1 MSSAASINA
10 RVDNLKSQELQTS
23 FHGIAARL
31 DRLPSGSFQ
40 RKAMWLIGGVCF
52 CDCLDMN
59 VGGPI
64 IAQLLATGWSD
75 ANLNA
80 LFVSITAFGYLV
92 GGLMAGM
99 VSDYFGR
106 VKSCIVNTL
115 IFSIGCIAAMLAP
128 DMIFLIVCRFIMGV
142 GLGAAYPAGY
152 SALTEYTPP
161 KKRGQYQAWV
171 GLIANCGTPFAS
183 FVSLVLLP
191 FFGWRAI
198 FLFCGVAG
206 LIVTVLLIKCMEES
220 PRWLA
225 MKGRYQEADALVTR
239 WEEAARAAGHQIED
253 VPDELI
259 EAEMAKREVKQ
270 LPTKVLFTNK
280 QLFKRLVVAS
290 VLCWTNFV
298 CVYTIVSWTPTIFV
312 TRGFDVTYS
321 VAMSVVINFGI
332 PVGVAIMSALI
343 DRFSRK
349 AQLIVMLPLSGICG
363 FAWSFI
369 PADQTILI
377 MVVGFI
383 MAAMVYYWSLIV
395 SSVYLSEPFPTEVKV
410 RGAGIA
416 NAFGRIGAI
425 LNPMWVTYF
434 LATDLGAVGIFG
446 VSFATAVVAAILVAV
461 WGVETKGKTLEEIN
475 DGVFETE
482 PAK

>member
-1 MSSAASINA
+1 MSSETAINA
-10 RVDNLKSQELQTS
+10 RVENLSHDDVQTS

-64 IAQLLATGWSD
+64 IAQLLASGWSD
-75 ANLNA
+75 NA
-80 LFVSITAFGYLV
+80 LNSIFISMTAFGYLC

-106 VKSCIVNTL
+106 VKSCIVNTV
-115 IFSIGCIAAMLAP
+115 IFSVGCFAAAFSP
-128 DMIFLIVCRFIMGV
+128 DMYFLIAMRFVMGW

-191 FFGWRAI
+191 TFGWRAI
-198 FLFCGVAG
+198 FIFCGVAG
-206 LIVTVLLIKCMEES
+206 AIVVFLLVKFMDES

-225 MKGRYQEADALVTR
+225 MRGRGAEADALVKK
-239 WEEAARAAGHQIED
+239 WEAAAIAAGHTIED
-253 VPDELI
+253 VPDDLI
-259 EAEMAKREVKQ
+259 KAEMAKREVKQ
-270 LPTKVLFTNK
+270 LPTSVLFTNK
-280 QLFKRLVVAS
+280 KLLKRLIVAC
-290 VLCWTNFV
+290 VICWTNFV

-312 TRGFDVTYS
+312 TRGFDVTMS
-321 VAMSVVINFGI
+321 VAMSVVINLGI
-332 PVGVAIMSALI
+332 PVGVAIMSLMI
-343 DRFSRK
+343 DKFNRK
-349 AQLIVMLPLSGICG
+349 TLLCSTLVISAIACFG
-363 FAWSFI
+363 WSSI
-369 PADQTILI
+369 PANETIAI
-377 MVVGFI
+377 MAVGFV
-383 MAAMVYYWSLIV
+383 MAALVYFWSLIV

-425 LNPMWVTYF
+425 LNPMWVAWF
-434 LATDLGAVGIFG
+434 LANWPTDTAAMGIFG
-446 VSFATAVVAAILVAV
+446 VAAITAVVAAIIVAV
-461 WGVETKGKTLEEIN
+461 LGVETKGKTLEEIN
-475 DGVFETE
+475 EGVFE
-482 PAK
+482 

>member
-1 MSSAASINA
+1 MSSVANIDA
-10 RVDNLKSQELQTS
+10 RVANLQSQETQMS

-40 RKAMWLIGGVCF
+40 KKAMWLIGGVCF

-64 IAQLLATGWSD
+64 IAQLLASGWSD

-80 LFVSITAFGYLV
+80 IFVSITAFGYLC

-106 VKSCIVNTL
+106 VKACIANTI
-115 IFSIGCIAAMLAP
+115 IFSAGCLAACMAP
-128 DMIFLIVCRFIMGV
+128 DMYFLIACRFIMGI

-161 KKRGQYQAWV
+161 TKRGKYQAWV

-191 FFGWRAI
+191 IFGWRAI
-198 FLFCGVAG
+198 FVFCGLAG
-206 LIVTVLLIKCMEES
+206 VIVTILLIKFMEES

-225 MKGRYQEADALVTR
+225 MKGRNEEADALVSK
-239 WEEAARAAGHQIED
+239 WEAEARAAGRDVPD

-280 QLFKRLVVAS
+280 TLLKRLVVAC

-321 VAMSVVINFGI
+321 VLMSVVINLGI
-332 PVGVAIMSALI
+332 PAGVAIMSLLI
-343 DRFSRK
+343 DRFGRK
-349 AQLIVMLPLSGICG
+349 PQLIILLPLSGVCG
-363 FAWSFI
+363 FAWSLI

-377 MVVGFI
+377 MAVGFV

-425 LNPMWVTYF
+425 LNPIWVTYF
-434 LATDLGAVGIFG
+434 LGTSLGAVGIFG
-446 VSFATAVVAAILVAV
+446 VSLITAIVAAIFVAV
-461 WGVETKGKTLEEIN
+461 WGVETKGRTLEEIN
-475 DGVFETE
+475 DGVFDD
-482 PAK
+482 

>member
-1 MSSAASINA
+1 MSSSASINA
-10 RVDNLKSQELQTS
+10 RIDNLNHEELQSS
-23 FHGIAARL
+23 FHGIAARI

-64 IAQLLATGWSD
+64 IADLLASGWSD
-75 ANLNA
+75 AAMNS
-80 LFVSITAFGYLV
+80 LFVSITAFGYLC

-106 VKSCIVNTL
+106 VKSCIVNTI
-115 IFSIGCIAAMLAP
+115 IFSLGCFCACLAP
-128 DMIFLIVCRFIMGV
+128 DMVILIACRFIMGI

-161 KKRGQYQAWV
+161 TKRGQYQAWV

-198 FLFCGVAG
+198 FLFCGIAGGIVA
-206 LIVTVLLIKCMEES
+206 ILLIKFMDES

-225 MKGRYQEADALVTR
+225 MKGRHAEAEAMVTK
-239 WEEAARAAGHQIED
+239 WENAARAAGATVEE
-253 VPDELI
+253 VPDSLI
-259 EAEMAKREVKQ
+259 EAEMARREVKQ
-270 LPTKVLFTNK
+270 LPTSVLFSNK
-280 QLFKRLVVAS
+280 ALLKRLIVAC

-321 VAMSVVINFGI
+321 VAMSVVINLGI

-343 DRFSRK
+343 DKFGRK
-349 AQLIVMLPLSGICG
+349 PQLILMMPLSGVCG
-363 FAWSFI
+363 FLWSMI

-377 MVVGFI
+377 MAVGFV
-383 MAAMVYYWSLIV
+383 MAAMVYYWSLIC

-434 LATDLGAVGIFG
+434 LATDLGAVGFFG
-446 VSFATAVVAAILVAV
+446 VSFVTTIVAALVVAIL
-461 WGVETKGKTLEEIN
+461 GVETKGRTLEEIN
-475 DGVFETE
+475 DGVFEAT
-482 PAK
+482 A

>member
-1 MSSAASINA
+1 MSSVANIDA
-10 RVDNLKSQELQTS
+10 RVANLQSQETQMS

-40 RKAMWLIGGVCF
+40 KKAMWLIGGVCF

-64 IAQLLATGWSD
+64 IAQLLASGWSD

-80 LFVSITAFGYLV
+80 IFVSITAFGYLC

-106 VKSCIVNTL
+106 VKSCIANT
-115 IFSIGCIAAMLAP
+115 IFFSVGCLAACMAP
-128 DMIFLIVCRFIMGV
+128 DMYFLIACRFIMGI

-161 KKRGQYQAWV
+161 TKRGKYQAWV

-191 FFGWRAI
+191 IFGWRAI
-198 FLFCGVAG
+198 FVFCGLAG
-206 LIVTVLLIKCMEES
+206 IIVTILLVKFMEES

-225 MKGRYQEADALVTR
+225 MKGRNEEANALVSK
-239 WEEAARAAGHQIED
+239 WEAEARAAGRDVPD

-280 QLFKRLVVAS
+280 TLLKRLIVAC

-321 VAMSVVINFGI
+321 VLMSVVINLGI
-332 PVGVAIMSALI
+332 PVGVAIMSLLI
-343 DRFSRK
+343 DRFGRK
-349 AQLIVMLPLSGICG
+349 PQLIILLPLSGVCG
-363 FAWSFI
+363 FAWSLI

-377 MVVGFI
+377 MAVGFV

-425 LNPMWVTYF
+425 LNPIWVTYF
-434 LATDLGAVGIFG
+434 LGTSLGAAGIFG
-446 VSFATAVVAAILVAV
+446 VSLITAIVAAIFVAA
-461 WGVETKGKTLEEIN
+461 WGVETKGRTLEEIN
-475 DGVFETE
+475 DGVFDN
-482 PAK
+482 

>member
-1 MSSAASINA
+1 MSDTNA
-10 RVDNLKSQELQTS
+10 QSQELQQS

-31 DRLPSGSFQ
+31 DRLPSGAFQ
-40 RKAMWLIGGVCF
+40 RRAMWLIGGVCF

-64 IAQLLATGWSD
+64 IAQLLSDGWSD
-75 ANLNA
+75 TNLNA
-80 LFVSITAFGYLV
+80 IFVSMTAFGYLV

-106 VKSCIVNTL
+106 VKACITNTV
-115 IFSIGCIAAMLAP
+115 IFSLGCFGACMAP
-128 DMIFLIVCRFIMGV
+128 DMTFLIAMRFVMGI

-161 KKRGQYQAWV
+161 SKRGQYQAWV

-191 FFGWRAI
+191 MFGWRAI
-198 FLFCGVAG
+198 FIFCGVAG
-206 LIVTVLLIKCMEES
+206 AIVAILLIKFMEES

-225 MKGRYQEADALVTR
+225 MRGRGADADKLVKK
-239 WEEAARAAGHQIED
+239 WEKAAIESGHDIQPVSDDFIRAEQG
-253 VPDELI
+253 
-259 EAEMAKREVKQ
+259 KREVKQ

-280 QLFKRLVVAS
+280 TLFKRLVVAA

-321 VAMSVVINFGI
+321 VAMSVVINLGI
-332 PVGVAIMSALI
+332 PLGVFIMSMLI
-343 DRFSRK
+343 DKFGRK
-349 AQLIVMLPLSGICG
+349 PQLIIMLPLSGACG
-363 FAWSFI
+363 FGWSMI
-369 PADQTILI
+369 PADQTVLI
-377 MVVGFI
+377 MAVGFI

-425 LNPMWVTYF
+425 LNPMWVAYF
-434 LATDLGAVGIFG
+434 LGNGMGAPAIFG
-446 VSFATAVVAAILVAV
+446 VSFATACVAAILVAV

-475 DGVFETE
+475 DGVFEDS
-482 PAK
+482 K

>member
-1 MSSAASINA
+1 MSSAAAIDA
-10 RVDNLKSQELQTS
+10 RVDNLRSQELQTS

-31 DRLPSGSFQ
+31 DRLPSGAFQ
-40 RKAMWLIGGVCF
+40 RRAMWLIGGVCF

-64 IAQLLATGWSD
+64 IAELLASGWSD
-75 ANLNA
+75 AGLNS
-80 LFVSITAFGYLV
+80 LFVSITAFGYLC

-106 VKSCIVNTL
+106 VRACIANTI
-115 IFSIGCIAAMLAP
+115 IFSLGCLGACLAP
-128 DMIFLIVCRFIMGV
+128 DMYFLIAMRFIMGI

-161 KKRGQYQAWV
+161 TKRGQYQAWV

-191 FFGWRAI
+191 MFGWRAI
-198 FLFCGVAG
+198 FVFCGVAG
-206 LIVTVLLIKCMEES
+206 IIVAVLLIKFMEES

-225 MKGRYQEADALVTR
+225 MKGRGEEADALVKK
-239 WEEAARAAGHQIED
+239 WEDAARKAGHDIPD

-280 QLFKRLVVAS
+280 QLFKRLVVAC

-321 VAMSVVINFGI
+321 VAMSVVINLGI
-332 PVGVAIMSALI
+332 PVH
-343 DRFSRK
+343 
-349 AQLIVMLPLSGICG
+349 
-363 FAWSFI
+363 
-369 PADQTILI
+369 
-377 MVVGFI
+377 
-383 MAAMVYYWSLIV
+383 
-395 SSVYLSEPFPTEVKV
+395 
-410 RGAGIA
+410 
-416 NAFGRIGAI
+416 
-425 LNPMWVTYF
+425 
-434 LATDLGAVGIFG
+434 
-446 VSFATAVVAAILVAV
+446 
-461 WGVETKGKTLEEIN
+461 
-475 DGVFETE
+475 
-482 PAK
+482 

>member
-1 MSSAASINA
+1 MSSVANIDA
-10 RVDNLKSQELQTS
+10 RVANLQSQETQMS

-40 RKAMWLIGGVCF
+40 KKAMWLIGGVCF

-64 IAQLLATGWSD
+64 IAQLLASGWSD

-80 LFVSITAFGYLV
+80 IFVSITAFGYLC

-99 VSDYFGR
+99 ISDYFGR
-106 VKSCIVNTL
+106 VKACIANTI
-115 IFSIGCIAAMLAP
+115 IFSAGCLAACMAP
-128 DMIFLIVCRFIMGV
+128 DMYFLIACRFIMGI

-161 KKRGQYQAWV
+161 TKRGKYQAWV

-191 FFGWRAI
+191 IFGWRAI
-198 FLFCGVAG
+198 FVFCGLAG
-206 LIVTVLLIKCMEES
+206 VTVTILLIKFMEES

-225 MKGRYQEADALVTR
+225 MKGRNEEADALVSK
-239 WEEAARAAGHQIED
+239 WEAEARAAGHDVPD

-280 QLFKRLVVAS
+280 TLLKRLVVAC

-321 VAMSVVINFGI
+321 VLMSVVINLGI
-332 PVGVAIMSALI
+332 PAGVAIMSLLI
-343 DRFSRK
+343 DRFGRK
-349 AQLIVMLPLSGICG
+349 PQLIILLPLSGVCG
-363 FAWSFI
+363 FAWSLI

-377 MVVGFI
+377 MAVGFV

-425 LNPMWVTYF
+425 LNPIWVTYF
-434 LATDLGAVGIFG
+434 LGTSLGAVGIFG
-446 VSFATAVVAAILVAV
+446 VSLITAIVAAIFVAA
-461 WGVETKGKTLEEIN
+461 WGVETRGRTLEEIN
-475 DGVFETE
+475 DGVFDD
-482 PAK
+482 

>member
-1 MSSAASINA
+1 MSSAATVNSH
-10 RVDNLKSQELQTS
+10 VSNLSHEELQGS
-23 FHGIAARL
+23 FHGIAARI

-64 IAQLLATGWSD
+64 IAALLASGWSD
-75 ANLNA
+75 AALNS
-80 LFVSITAFGYLV
+80 LFISITAFGYLC

-106 VKSCIVNTL
+106 VRACIINTI
-115 IFSIGCIAAMLAP
+115 IFSVGCFLACIAP
-128 DMIFLIVCRFIMGV
+128 DMYFLIACRFLMGI

-161 KKRGQYQAWV
+161 TKRGQYQAWV

-198 FLFCGVAG
+198 FVFCGVMGA
-206 LIVTVLLIKCMEES
+206 IVCILLIKFMDES

-225 MKGRYQEADALVTR
+225 MKGRYQEANAMVEK
-239 WEEAARAAGHQIED
+239 WEDAARKAGVDVQD

-259 EAEMAKREVKQ
+259 EAEMANREIKQ

-280 QLFKRLVVAS
+280 ALLKRLIVACAI
-290 VLCWTNFV
+290 CWTNFV

-312 TRGFDVTYS
+312 TRGFDVNYS
-321 VAMSVVINFGI
+321 VAMSVVINLGI
-332 PVGVAIMSALI
+332 PLGVFLLSCFI
-343 DRFSRK
+343 DKFGRK
-349 AQLIVMLPLSGICG
+349 PQLIIMMPLSGICG
-363 FAWSFI
+363 IIWSFI
-369 PADQTILI
+369 PADQTVLI
-377 MVVGFI
+377 MIVGFI
-383 MAAMVYYWSLIV
+383 MAAMVYYWSLIC
-395 SSVYLSEPFPTEVKV
+395 SSVYLSEPFPTAVKV

-416 NAFGRIGAI
+416 NAVGRIGAI

-434 LATDLGAVGIFG
+434 LATDLGAIGIYG
-446 VSFATAVVAAILVAV
+446 VSLATTVVCAIIVAAL
-461 WGVETKGKTLEEIN
+461 GVETKGKTLEQIT
-475 DGVFETE
+475 DGVFDE
-482 PAK
+482 

>member
-1 MSSAASINA
+1 MSSAINA
-10 RVDNLKSQELQTS
+10 RVENLSHEQYQTS

-31 DRLPSGSFQ
+31 DRLPSGNFQ

-64 IAQLLATGWSD
+64 IAQLLASGWSD
-75 ANLNA
+75 AGLNS
-80 LFVSITAFGYLV
+80 LFVSMTAFGYLC

-106 VKSCIVNTL
+106 VKSCIVNTV
-115 IFSIGCIAAMLAP
+115 IFSLGCFAAAFSP
-128 DMIFLIVCRFIMGV
+128 DMTFLIAMRFLMGW

-161 KKRGQYQAWV
+161 YKRGQYQAWV

-198 FLFCGVAG
+198 FIFCGVAG
-206 LIVTVLLIKCMEES
+206 TIVVFLLIKLMDES

-225 MKGRYQEADALVTR
+225 MKGRGAEADVLVKK
-239 WEEAARAAGHQIED
+239 WEAEAIAAGHTIED

-259 EAEMAKREVKQ
+259 AAEMAKREVKQ
-270 LPTKVLFTNK
+270 LPTSVLFTNK
-280 QLFKRLVVAS
+280 TLFKRLVVAC
-290 VLCWTNFV
+290 VICWTNFV

-312 TRGFDVTYS
+312 TRGFDVTMS
-321 VAMSVVINFGI
+321 VAMSVVINLGI
-332 PVGVAIMSALI
+332 PVGVAIMSTMI
-343 DRFSRK
+343 DKYNRK
-349 AQLIVMLPLSGICG
+349 TLLCSTLVISAIACFG
-363 FAWSFI
+363 WSAI
-369 PADQTILI
+369 PADQTFLI
-377 MVVGFI
+377 MGVGFV
-383 MAAMVYYWSLIV
+383 MAALVYFWSLIV

-434 LATDLGAVGIFG
+434 ITEWPTDTAAMGIFG
-446 VSFATAVVAAILVAV
+446 IAAATAIFAAIIVAIL
-461 WGVETKGKTLEEIN
+461 GVETKGKTLEQIN
-475 DGVFETE
+475 EGIFD
-482 PAK
+482 

>member
-1 MSSAASINA
+1 MSSVANIDA
-10 RVDNLKSQELQTS
+10 RVANLQSQETQMS

-40 RKAMWLIGGVCF
+40 KKAMWLIGGVCF

-64 IAQLLATGWSD
+64 IAQLLASGWSD

-80 LFVSITAFGYLV
+80 IFVSITAFGYLC

-106 VKSCIVNTL
+106 VKACIVNTI
-115 IFSIGCIAAMLAP
+115 IFSAGCLAACMAP
-128 DMIFLIVCRFIMGV
+128 DMYFLIVCRFIMGI

-161 KKRGQYQAWV
+161 TKRGKYQAWV

-191 FFGWRAI
+191 IFGWRAI
-198 FLFCGVAG
+198 FVFCGLAG
-206 LIVTVLLIKCMEES
+206 VIVTILLIKFMEES

-225 MKGRYQEADALVTR
+225 MKGRNEEADALVSK
-239 WEEAARAAGHQIED
+239 WEAEARAAGHDVPD

-280 QLFKRLVVAS
+280 TLLKRLVVAC

-321 VAMSVVINFGI
+321 VLMSVVINLGI
-332 PVGVAIMSALI
+332 PAGVAIMSLLI
-343 DRFSRK
+343 DRFGRK
-349 AQLIVMLPLSGICG
+349 PQLIILLPLSGVCG
-363 FAWSFI
+363 FVWSLI

-377 MVVGFI
+377 MAVGFV

-425 LNPMWVTYF
+425 LNPIWVTYF
-434 LATDLGAVGIFG
+434 LGTSLGAVGIFG
-446 VSFATAVVAAILVAV
+446 VSLITAIVAAIFVAA
-461 WGVETKGKTLEEIN
+461 WGVETKGRTLEEIN
-475 DGVFETE
+475 DGVFDD
-482 PAK
+482 

>member
-1 MSSAASINA
+1 MSSVANIDA
-10 RVDNLKSQELQTS
+10 RVANLQSQETQMS

-40 RKAMWLIGGVCF
+40 KKAMWLIGGVCF

-64 IAQLLATGWSD
+64 IAQLLASGWSD

-80 LFVSITAFGYLV
+80 IFVSITAFGYLC

-106 VKSCIVNTL
+106 VKACIANTI
-115 IFSIGCIAAMLAP
+115 IFSAGCLAACMAP
-128 DMIFLIVCRFIMGV
+128 DMYFLIACRFIMGI

-161 KKRGQYQAWV
+161 TKRGKYQAWV

-191 FFGWRAI
+191 IFGWRAI
-198 FLFCGVAG
+198 FVFCGLAG
-206 LIVTVLLIKCMEES
+206 VIVTILLIKFMEES

-225 MKGRYQEADALVTR
+225 MKGRNEEADALVSK
-239 WEEAARAAGHQIED
+239 WEAEARAAGRDVPD

-280 QLFKRLVVAS
+280 TLLKRLVVAC

-321 VAMSVVINFGI
+321 VLMSVVINLGI
-332 PVGVAIMSALI
+332 PAGVAIMSLLI
-343 DRFSRK
+343 DRFGRK
-349 AQLIVMLPLSGICG
+349 PQLIILLPLSGVCG
-363 FAWSFI
+363 FAWSLI

-377 MVVGFI
+377 MAVGFV

-425 LNPMWVTYF
+425 LNPIWVTYF
-434 LATDLGAVGIFG
+434 LGTSLGASGIFG
-446 VSFATAVVAAILVAV
+446 VSLITAIVAAIFVAV
-461 WGVETKGKTLEEIN
+461 WGVETKGRTLEEIN
-475 DGVFETE
+475 DGVFDD
-482 PAK
+482 

>member
-1 MSSAASINA
+1 MSSVANIDA
-10 RVDNLKSQELQTS
+10 RVANLQSQETQMS

-40 RKAMWLIGGVCF
+40 KKAMWLIGGVCF

-64 IAQLLATGWSD
+64 IAQLLASGWSD

-80 LFVSITAFGYLV
+80 IFVSITAFGYLC

-106 VKSCIVNTL
+106 VKACIANTI
-115 IFSIGCIAAMLAP
+115 IFSAGCLAACMAP
-128 DMIFLIVCRFIMGV
+128 DMYFLIACRFIMGI

-161 KKRGQYQAWV
+161 TKRGKYQAWV

-191 FFGWRAI
+191 IFGWRAI
-198 FLFCGVAG
+198 FVFCGLAG
-206 LIVTVLLIKCMEES
+206 VIVTMLLIKFMAES

-225 MKGRYQEADALVTR
+225 MKGRNEEADALVSK
-239 WEEAARAAGHQIED
+239 WEAEARAAGRDVPD

-280 QLFKRLVVAS
+280 TLLKRLVVAC

-321 VAMSVVINFGI
+321 VLMSVVINLGI
-332 PVGVAIMSALI
+332 PAGVAIMSLLI
-343 DRFSRK
+343 DRFGRK
-349 AQLIVMLPLSGICG
+349 PQLIILLPLSGVCG
-363 FAWSFI
+363 FAWSLI

-377 MVVGFI
+377 MAVGFV

-425 LNPMWVTYF
+425 LNPIWVTYF
-434 LATDLGAVGIFG
+434 LGTSLGAVGIFG
-446 VSFATAVVAAILVAV
+446 VSLITAIVAAIFVAV
-461 WGVETKGKTLEEIN
+461 WGVETKGRTLEEIN
-475 DGVFETE
+475 DGVFDD
-482 PAK
+482 

>member
-1 MSSAASINA
+1 MSSSASINA
-10 RVDNLKSQELQTS
+10 RIDNLNHEELQSS
-23 FHGIAARL
+23 FHGIAARI

-64 IAQLLATGWSD
+64 IADLLASGWSD
-75 ANLNA
+75 AAMNS
-80 LFVSITAFGYLV
+80 LFVSITAFGYLC

-106 VKSCIVNTL
+106 VKSCIVNTI
-115 IFSIGCIAAMLAP
+115 IFSLGCFCACLAP
-128 DMIFLIVCRFIMGV
+128 DMAILIACRFIMGI

-161 KKRGQYQAWV
+161 TKRGQYQAWV

-198 FLFCGVAG
+198 FLFCGIAGSIVA
-206 LIVTVLLIKCMEES
+206 ILLIKFMDES

-225 MKGRYQEADALVTR
+225 MKGRHAEAEAMVTK
-239 WEEAARAAGHQIED
+239 WENAARAAGATVEE
-253 VPDELI
+253 VPDSLI
-259 EAEMAKREVKQ
+259 EAEMARREVKQ
-270 LPTKVLFTNK
+270 LPTSVLFSNK
-280 QLFKRLVVAS
+280 ALLKRLIVAC

-321 VAMSVVINFGI
+321 VAMSVVINLGI

-343 DRFSRK
+343 DKFGRK
-349 AQLIVMLPLSGICG
+349 PQLILMMPLSGVCG
-363 FAWSFI
+363 FLWSMI

-377 MVVGFI
+377 MAVGFV
-383 MAAMVYYWSLIV
+383 MAAMVYYWSLIC

-446 VSFATAVVAAILVAV
+446 VSFVTTIVAALVVAIL
-461 WGVETKGKTLEEIN
+461 GVETKGRTLEEIN
-475 DGVFETE
+475 DGVFEAT
-482 PAK
+482 A

>member
-1 MSSAASINA
+1 MSSAAAIDA
-10 RVDNLKSQELQTS
+10 RVDNLRSQELQTS

-31 DRLPSGSFQ
+31 DRLPSGAFQ
-40 RKAMWLIGGVCF
+40 RRAMWLIGGVCF

-64 IAQLLATGWSD
+64 IAELLASGWSD
-75 ANLNA
+75 AGLNS
-80 LFVSITAFGYLV
+80 LFVSITAFGYLC

-106 VKSCIVNTL
+106 VRACIANTI
-115 IFSIGCIAAMLAP
+115 IFSLGCLGACLAP
-128 DMIFLIVCRFIMGV
+128 DMYFLIAMRFLMGI

-161 KKRGQYQAWV
+161 TKRGQYQAWV

-191 FFGWRAI
+191 MFGWRAI
-198 FLFCGVAG
+198 FVFCGVAG
-206 LIVTVLLIKCMEES
+206 IIVAVLLIKFMEES

-225 MKGRYQEADALVTR
+225 MKGRGEEADALVKK
-239 WEEAARAAGHQIED
+239 WEDAARKAGHDIPD

-280 QLFKRLVVAS
+280 QLFKRLAVACI
-290 VLCWTNFV
+290 LCWTNFV

-321 VAMSVVINFGI
+321 VAMSVVINLGI

-343 DRFSRK
+343 DKFPRK
-349 AQLIVMLPLSGICG
+349 VHLCITLPLSGIAG
-363 FAWSFI
+363 FAWSMI

-377 MVVGFI
+377 MAVGFV
-383 MAAMVYYWSLIV
+383 MAALVYYWSLIV

-425 LNPMWVTYF
+425 LNPMWITYF
-434 LATDLGAVGIFG
+434 LSTDLGAVGIFG
-446 VSFATAVVAAILVAV
+446 VSFATAVVAAIVVGVL
-461 WGVETKGKTLEEIN
+461 GVETKGKTLEEIN
-475 DGVFETE
+475 DGVFE
-482 PAK
+482 KN

>member
-1 MSSAASINA
+1 MSSASTNA
-10 RVDNLKSQELQTS
+10 RVENLSHDEIQTS

-64 IAQLLATGWSD
+64 IAQLLASGWSD
-75 ANLNA
+75 SILNSI
-80 LFVSITAFGYLV
+80 FVSMTAFGYLC

-106 VKSCIVNTL
+106 VKSCIVNTV
-115 IFSIGCIAAMLAP
+115 IFSVGCFAAALSP
-128 DMIFLIVCRFIMGV
+128 DMYFLIAMRFVMGW

-191 FFGWRAI
+191 TFGWRAI
-198 FLFCGVAG
+198 FVFCGVAG
-206 LIVTVLLIKCMEES
+206 AIVVVLLVKFMDES

-225 MKGRYQEADALVTR
+225 MRGRGAEADVLVKK
-239 WEEAARAAGHQIED
+239 WETAATANGAQIQD
-253 VPDELI
+253 VPDDFI
-259 EAEMAKREVKQ
+259 KTEMAKREVKQ
-270 LPTKVLFTNK
+270 LPTSVLFTNK
-280 QLFKRLVVAS
+280 KLLKRLIVAC
-290 VLCWTNFV
+290 VICWTNFV

-312 TRGFDVTYS
+312 TRGFDVTMS
-321 VAMSVVINFGI
+321 VAMSVVINLGI
-332 PVGVAIMSALI
+332 PVGVFIMSMVI
-343 DRFSRK
+343 DKFNRK
-349 AQLIVMLPLSGICG
+349 TLLCSTLVISAIACFG
-363 FAWSFI
+363 WSSI
-369 PADQTILI
+369 PANETIAI

-383 MAAMVYYWSLIV
+383 MAALVYFWSLIV

-425 LNPMWVTYF
+425 LNPMWVAWF
-434 LATDLGAVGIFG
+434 LAEWPTDTAAMGIFG
-446 VSFATAVVAAILVAV
+446 VAAATAIFAAIVVAVL
-461 WGVETKGKTLEEIN
+461 GVETKGKTLEEIN
-475 DGVFETE
+475 EGVFD
-482 PAK
+482 

>member
-1 MSSAASINA
+1 MSSAAAIDA
-10 RVDNLKSQELQTS
+10 RVDNLRSQELQTS

-31 DRLPSGSFQ
+31 DRLPSGAFQ
-40 RKAMWLIGGVCF
+40 RRAMWLIGGVCF

-64 IAQLLATGWSD
+64 IAELLASGWSD
-75 ANLNA
+75 AGLNS
-80 LFVSITAFGYLV
+80 LFVSITAFGYLC

-106 VKSCIVNTL
+106 VRACIANTI
-115 IFSIGCIAAMLAP
+115 IFSLGCLGACLAP
-128 DMIFLIVCRFIMGV
+128 GMYFLIAMRFLMGI

-161 KKRGQYQAWV
+161 TKRGQYQAWV

-191 FFGWRAI
+191 MFGWRAI
-198 FLFCGVAG
+198 FVFCGVAG
-206 LIVTVLLIKCMEES
+206 LIVAVLLIKFMEES
-220 PRWLA
+220 PLVSHERPR
-225 MKGRYQEADALVTR
+225 GRSGCFSEK
-239 WEEAARAAGHQIED
+239 WEDAARKAGHDIPD

-280 QLFKRLVVAS
+280 QLFKRLVVAC

-321 VAMSVVINFGI
+321 VAMSVVINLGI

-343 DRFSRK
+343 DKFPRK
-349 AQLIVMLPLSGICG
+349 VHLCITLPLSGIAG
-363 FAWSFI
+363 FAWSMI

-377 MVVGFI
+377 MAVGFV
-383 MAAMVYYWSLIV
+383 MAALVYYWSLIV

-425 LNPMWVTYF
+425 LNPMWITYF
-434 LATDLGAVGIFG
+434 LSTDLGAVGIFG
-446 VSFATAVVAAILVAV
+446 VSFATAVVAAIVVGVL
-461 WGVETKGKTLEEIN
+461 GVETKGKTLEEIN
-475 DGVFETE
+475 DGVFE
-482 PAK
+482 KN

>member
-1 MSSAASINA
+1 M
-10 RVDNLKSQELQTS
+10 
-23 FHGIAARL
+23 
-31 DRLPSGSFQ
+31 
-40 RKAMWLIGGVCF
+40 
-52 CDCLDMN
+52 
-59 VGGPI
+59 
-64 IAQLLATGWSD
+64 
-75 ANLNA
+75 
-80 LFVSITAFGYLV
+80 
-92 GGLMAGM
+92 GM
-99 VSDYFGR
+99 
-106 VKSCIVNTL
+106 
-115 IFSIGCIAAMLAP
+115 
-128 DMIFLIVCRFIMGV
+128 

-161 KKRGQYQAWV
+161 TKRGQYQAWV

-191 FFGWRAI
+191 MFGWRAI
-198 FLFCGVAG
+198 FVFCGVAG
-206 LIVTVLLIKCMEES
+206 IIVAVLLIKFMEES

-225 MKGRYQEADALVTR
+225 MKGRGEEADALVKK
-239 WEEAARAAGHQIED
+239 WEDAARKAGHDIPD

-280 QLFKRLVVAS
+280 QLFKRLVVAC

-321 VAMSVVINFGI
+321 VAMSVVINLGI

-343 DRFSRK
+343 DKFPRK
-349 AQLIVMLPLSGICG
+349 VHLCITLPLSGIAG
-363 FAWSFI
+363 FAWSMI

-377 MVVGFI
+377 MAVGFV
-383 MAAMVYYWSLIV
+383 MAALVYYWSLIV

-425 LNPMWVTYF
+425 LNPMWITYF
-434 LATDLGAVGIFG
+434 LSTDLGAVGIFG
-446 VSFATAVVAAILVAV
+446 VSFATAVVAAIVVGVL
-461 WGVETKGKTLEEIN
+461 GVETKGKTLEEIN
-475 DGVFETE
+475 DGVFE
-482 PAK
+482 KN

>member
-1 MSSAASINA
+1 MSSVANIDA
-10 RVDNLKSQELQTS
+10 RVANLQSQETQMS

-40 RKAMWLIGGVCF
+40 KKAMWLIGGVCF

-64 IAQLLATGWSD
+64 IAQLLASGWSD

-80 LFVSITAFGYLV
+80 IFVSITAFGYLC

-106 VKSCIVNTL
+106 VKACIANTI
-115 IFSIGCIAAMLAP
+115 IFSAGCLAACMAP
-128 DMIFLIVCRFIMGV
+128 DMYFLIACRFIMGI

-161 KKRGQYQAWV
+161 TKRGKYQAWV

-191 FFGWRAI
+191 IFGWRAI
-198 FLFCGVAG
+198 FVFCGLAG
-206 LIVTVLLIKCMEES
+206 VIVTILLIKFMEES

-225 MKGRYQEADALVTR
+225 MKGRNEEADALVSK
-239 WEEAARAAGHQIED
+239 WEAEARAAGRDVPD

-280 QLFKRLVVAS
+280 TLLKRLVVAC

-321 VAMSVVINFGI
+321 VLMSVVINLGI
-332 PVGVAIMSALI
+332 PAGVAIMSLLI
-343 DRFSRK
+343 DRFGRK
-349 AQLIVMLPLSGICG
+349 PQLIILLPLSGVCG
-363 FAWSFI
+363 FAWSLI

-377 MVVGFI
+377 MAVGFV

-425 LNPMWVTYF
+425 LNPIWVTYF
-434 LATDLGAVGIFG
+434 LGTSLGAVGIFG
-446 VSFATAVVAAILVAV
+446 VSLITAIVAAIFVAV
-461 WGVETKGKTLEEIN
+461 WGVETKGRALEEIN
-475 DGVFETE
+475 DGVFDD
-482 PAK
+482 

>member
-1 MSSAASINA
+1 MSSAAAIDA
-10 RVDNLKSQELQTS
+10 RVENLRTQELQTS

-31 DRLPSGSFQ
+31 DRLPAGAFQ
-40 RKAMWLIGGVCF
+40 RRAMWLIGGVCF

-64 IAQLLATGWSD
+64 IAQLLSSGWSD

-80 LFVSITAFGYLV
+80 LFISITAFGYLV

-106 VKSCIVNTL
+106 VRSCIVNTA
-115 IFSIGCIAAMLAP
+115 IFSVGCIAACMAP
-128 DMIFLIVCRFIMGV
+128 DMYFLIGCRFVMGI

-161 KKRGQYQAWV
+161 TKRGQYQAWV

-191 FFGWRAI
+191 LFGWRAI
-198 FLFCGVAG
+198 FVFCGVAG
-206 LIVTVLLIKCMEES
+206 CIVTILLIKFMEES

-225 MKGRYQEADALVTR
+225 MKGRHAEADALVKK
-239 WEEAARAAGHQIED
+239 WEDAARKAGHDIPD

-270 LPTKVLFTNK
+270 LPTSVLFTNK
-280 QLFKRLVVAS
+280 KLFKRLVVAA

-321 VAMSVVINFGI
+321 VAMSVVINLGI

-343 DRFSRK
+343 DRFGRK
-349 AQLIVMLPLSGICG
+349 PQLIVMLPLSGLCG

-377 MVVGFI
+377 MAVGFI

-425 LNPMWVTYF
+425 LNPMWVTFF
-434 LATDLGAVGIFG
+434 LGNGMGAVGIFG
-446 VSFATAVVAAILVAV
+446 VSFITAVVAAILVGV
-461 WGVETKGKTLEEIN
+461 WGIETKGRTLEEIN
-475 DGVFETE
+475 DGVFES
-482 PAK
+482 

>member
-1 MSSAASINA
+1 MSSETAINA
-10 RVDNLKSQELQTS
+10 RVENLSHDDVQTS

-64 IAQLLATGWSD
+64 IAQLLASGWSD
-75 ANLNA
+75 NA
-80 LFVSITAFGYLV
+80 LNSIFISMTAFGYLC

-106 VKSCIVNTL
+106 VKSCIVNTV
-115 IFSIGCIAAMLAP
+115 IFSVGCFAAAFSP
-128 DMIFLIVCRFIMGV
+128 DMYFLIAMRFVMGW

-191 FFGWRAI
+191 TFGWRAI
-198 FLFCGVAG
+198 FIFCGVAG
-206 LIVTVLLIKCMEES
+206 AIVVFLLVKFMDES

-225 MKGRYQEADALVTR
+225 MRGRGAEADALVKK
-239 WEEAARAAGHQIED
+239 WEAAAIAAGHTIED
-253 VPDELI
+253 VPDDLI
-259 EAEMAKREVKQ
+259 KAEMAKREVKQ
-270 LPTKVLFTNK
+270 LPTSVLFTNK
-280 QLFKRLVVAS
+280 KLLKRLIVAC
-290 VLCWTNFV
+290 VICWTNFV

-312 TRGFDVTYS
+312 TRGFDVTMS
-321 VAMSVVINFGI
+321 VAMSVVINLGI
-332 PVGVAIMSALI
+332 PVGVAIMSLMI
-343 DRFSRK
+343 DKFNRK
-349 AQLIVMLPLSGICG
+349 TLLCSTLVISAIACFG
-363 FAWSFI
+363 WSSI
-369 PADQTILI
+369 PANETIAI
-377 MVVGFI
+377 MAVGFV
-383 MAAMVYYWSLIV
+383 MAALVYFWSLIV

-425 LNPMWVTYF
+425 LNPMWVAWF
-434 LATDLGAVGIFG
+434 LANWPTDTAAMGIFG
-446 VSFATAVVAAILVAV
+446 VAAITAVVAAIIVAV
-461 WGVETKGKTLEEIN
+461 MGVETKGKTLEEIN
-475 DGVFETE
+475 EGVFE
-482 PAK
+482 

>member
-1 MSSAASINA
+1 MSSVANIDA
-10 RVDNLKSQELQTS
+10 RVANLQSQETQMS

-40 RKAMWLIGGVCF
+40 KKAMWLIGGVCF

-64 IAQLLATGWSD
+64 IAQLLANGWSD

-80 LFVSITAFGYLV
+80 IFVSITAFGYLC

-106 VKSCIVNTL
+106 VKACIANTI
-115 IFSIGCIAAMLAP
+115 IFSAGCLAACMAP
-128 DMIFLIVCRFIMGV
+128 DMYFLIACRFIMGI

-161 KKRGQYQAWV
+161 TKRGKYQAWV

-191 FFGWRAI
+191 IFGWRAI
-198 FLFCGVAG
+198 FVFCGLAG
-206 LIVTVLLIKCMEES
+206 VIVTILLIKFMEES

-225 MKGRYQEADALVTR
+225 MKGRNEEADALVSK
-239 WEEAARAAGHQIED
+239 WEAEARAAGRDVPD

-280 QLFKRLVVAS
+280 TLLKRLVVAC

-321 VAMSVVINFGI
+321 VLMSVVINLGI
-332 PVGVAIMSALI
+332 PAGVAIMSLLI
-343 DRFSRK
+343 DRFGRK
-349 AQLIVMLPLSGICG
+349 PQLIILLPLSGVCG
-363 FAWSFI
+363 FAWSLI

-377 MVVGFI
+377 MAVGFV

-425 LNPMWVTYF
+425 LNPIWVTYF
-434 LATDLGAVGIFG
+434 LGTSLGAVGIFG
-446 VSFATAVVAAILVAV
+446 VSLITAIVAAIFVAV
-461 WGVETKGKTLEEIN
+461 WGVETKGRTLEEIN
-475 DGVFETE
+475 DGVFDD
-482 PAK
+482 

>member
-1 MSSAASINA
+1 MGSVASINK
-10 RVDNLKSQELQTS
+10 RMDNLQSHELQQS

-31 DRLPSGSFQ
+31 DRLPSGKFQ
-40 RKAMWLIGGVCF
+40 RRAMWLIGGVCF

-64 IAQLLATGWSD
+64 IAQLLASGWSD
-75 ANLNA
+75 AGLNA
-80 LFVSITAFGYLV
+80 TFVSITAFGYLV

-106 VKSCIVNTL
+106 VRSCIVNTA
-115 IFSIGCIAAMLAP
+115 IFSLGCLAACLAP
-128 DMIFLIVCRFIMGV
+128 NMYFLIVCRFIMGI

-161 KKRGQYQAWV
+161 TKRGQYQAWV

-183 FVSLVLLP
+183 FVSLILLP
-191 FFGWRAI
+191 IFGWRAI
-198 FLFCGVAG
+198 FVFCGIAG
-206 LIVTVLLIKCMEES
+206 IIVTILLIKFMEES

-225 MKGRYQEADALVTR
+225 MKGRGEEADALVSK
-239 WEEAARAAGHQIED
+239 WEAEARAAGHDIVTVQDSVIQ
-253 VPDELI
+253 
-259 EAEMAKREVKQ
+259 AEQAKREVKQ

-280 QLFKRLVVAS
+280 KLFKRLVVAC

-321 VAMSVVINFGI
+321 VLMSVVINLGI
-332 PVGVAIMSALI
+332 PVGVFIMSMLI
-343 DRFSRK
+343 DKFSRK
-349 AQLIVMLPLSGICG
+349 MQLIVMLPLSGVAG
-363 FAWSFI
+363 LLWSFI
-369 PADQTILI
+369 PADQTMLI
-377 MVVGFI
+377 MAVGFV

-425 LNPMWVTYF
+425 LNPIWVTFF
-434 LATDLGAVGIFG
+434 LGTDLGAIGIFG
-446 VSFATAVVAAILVAV
+446 VSLGTACFAAFMVAI
-461 WGVETKGKTLEEIN
+461 WGVETKGRTLEEIN
-475 DGVFETE
+475 DGVFE
-482 PAK
+482 KD

>member
-1 MSSAASINA
+1 MSSVANIDA
-10 RVDNLKSQELQTS
+10 RVANLQSQETQMS

-40 RKAMWLIGGVCF
+40 KKAMWLIGGVCF

-64 IAQLLATGWSD
+64 IAQLLASGWSD

-80 LFVSITAFGYLV
+80 IFVSITAFGYLC

-106 VKSCIVNTL
+106 VKACIANTI
-115 IFSIGCIAAMLAP
+115 IFSAGCLAACMAP
-128 DMIFLIVCRFIMGV
+128 DMYFLIVCRFIMGT

-161 KKRGQYQAWV
+161 TKRGKYQAWV

-191 FFGWRAI
+191 IFGWRAI
-198 FLFCGVAG
+198 FVFCGLAG
-206 LIVTVLLIKCMEES
+206 VIVTILLIKFMEES

-225 MKGRYQEADALVTR
+225 MKGRNEEADALVSK
-239 WEEAARAAGHQIED
+239 WEAEARAAGHDVPD

-280 QLFKRLVVAS
+280 TLLKRLVVAC

-321 VAMSVVINFGI
+321 VLMSVVINLGI
-332 PVGVAIMSALI
+332 PAGVAIMSLLI
-343 DRFSRK
+343 DRFGRK
-349 AQLIVMLPLSGICG
+349 PQLIILLPLSGVCG
-363 FAWSFI
+363 FAWSLI

-377 MVVGFI
+377 MAVGFV

-425 LNPMWVTYF
+425 LNPIWVTYF
-434 LATDLGAVGIFG
+434 LGTSLGAVGIFG
-446 VSFATAVVAAILVAV
+446 VSLITAIVAAIFVAA
-461 WGVETKGKTLEEIN
+461 WGVETKGRTLEEIN
-475 DGVFETE
+475 DGVFDD
-482 PAK
+482 

>member
-1 MSSAASINA
+1 MSSSASINA
-10 RVDNLKSQELQTS
+10 RIDNLNHEELQSS
-23 FHGIAARL
+23 FHGIAARI

-64 IAQLLATGWSD
+64 IADLLASGWSD
-75 ANLNA
+75 AAMNS
-80 LFVSITAFGYLV
+80 LFVSITAFGYLC

-106 VKSCIVNTL
+106 VKSCIVNTI
-115 IFSIGCIAAMLAP
+115 IFSLGCFCACLAP
-128 DMIFLIVCRFIMGV
+128 DMVILIACRFIMGI

-161 KKRGQYQAWV
+161 TKRGQYQAWV

-198 FLFCGVAG
+198 FLFCGIAGSIVA
-206 LIVTVLLIKCMEES
+206 ILLIKFMDES

-225 MKGRYQEADALVTR
+225 MKGRHAEAEAMVTK
-239 WEEAARAAGHQIED
+239 WENAARAAGATVEE
-253 VPDELI
+253 VPDSLI
-259 EAEMAKREVKQ
+259 EAEMARREVKQ
-270 LPTKVLFTNK
+270 LPTSVLFSNK
-280 QLFKRLVVAS
+280 ALLKRLIVAC

-321 VAMSVVINFGI
+321 VAMSVVINLGI

-343 DRFSRK
+343 DKFGRK
-349 AQLIVMLPLSGICG
+349 PQLILMMPLSGVCG
-363 FAWSFI
+363 FLWSMI

-377 MVVGFI
+377 MAVGFV
-383 MAAMVYYWSLIV
+383 MAAMVYYWSLIC

-446 VSFATAVVAAILVAV
+446 VSFVTTIVAALVVAIL
-461 WGVETKGKTLEEIN
+461 GVETKGRTLEEIN
-475 DGVFETE
+475 DGVFEAT
-482 PAK
+482 A

>member
-1 MSSAASINA
+1 MSSAEINA
-10 RVDNLKSQELQTS
+10 RVENLSHDEIQTS
-23 FHGIAARL
+23 FHGVAARL

-64 IAQLLATGWSD
+64 IAQLLASGWSD
-75 ANLNA
+75 AGLNS
-80 LFVSITAFGYLV
+80 LFVSMTAFGYLC

-106 VKSCIVNTL
+106 VKSCIVNTV
-115 IFSIGCIAAMLAP
+115 IFSLGCFAAALSP
-128 DMIFLIVCRFIMGV
+128 DMYFLIAMRFLMGW

-161 KKRGQYQAWV
+161 QKRGQYQAWV

-191 FFGWRAI
+191 LLGWRSI
-198 FLFCGVAG
+198 FVFCGIAG
-206 LIVTVLLIKCMEES
+206 AIVVVLLVKFMDES

-225 MKGRYQEADALVTR
+225 MKGRAAEADALVKK
-239 WEEAARAAGHQIED
+239 WEAAAVAAGHTIED

-259 EAEMAKREVKQ
+259 KAEMAKREVKQ
-270 LPTKVLFTNK
+270 LPTSVLFKNK
-280 QLFKRLVVAS
+280 TLLKRLIVAC

-312 TRGFDVTYS
+312 TRGFDVTMS
-321 VAMSVVINFGI
+321 VAMSVVINLGI
-332 PVGVAIMSALI
+332 PVGVALMSLVI
-343 DRFSRK
+343 DRFNRK
-349 AQLIVMLPLSGICG
+349 TLLCSTLVISAIACFG
-363 FAWSFI
+363 WSSI
-369 PADQTILI
+369 PADQTIAI
-377 MVVGFI
+377 MAVGFI
-383 MAAMVYYWSLIV
+383 MAALVYFWSLIV

-425 LNPMWVTYF
+425 LNPMWVTWF
-434 LATDLGAVGIFG
+434 LGNWPVETAAMGIFG
-446 VSFATAVVAAILVAV
+446 VSAVTAIFAAILVGV
-461 WGVETKGKTLEEIN
+461 LGVETKGKTLEEIN
-475 DGVFETE
+475 DGVFD
-482 PAK
+482 

>member
-1 MSSAASINA
+1 MSSETAINA
-10 RVDNLKSQELQTS
+10 RVENLSHDDVQTS

-64 IAQLLATGWSD
+64 IAQLLASGWSD
-75 ANLNA
+75 NA
-80 LFVSITAFGYLV
+80 LNSIFISMTAFGYLC

-106 VKSCIVNTL
+106 VKSCIVNTV
-115 IFSIGCIAAMLAP
+115 IFSVGCFAAAFSP
-128 DMIFLIVCRFIMGV
+128 DMYFLIAMRFVMGW

-191 FFGWRAI
+191 TFGWRAI
-198 FLFCGVAG
+198 FIFCGVAG
-206 LIVTVLLIKCMEES
+206 AIVVFLLVKFMDES

-225 MKGRYQEADALVTR
+225 MRGRRAEADALVKK
-239 WEEAARAAGHQIED
+239 WEAAAIAAGHTIED
-253 VPDELI
+253 VPDDLI
-259 EAEMAKREVKQ
+259 KAEMAKREVKQ
-270 LPTKVLFTNK
+270 LPTSVLFTNK
-280 QLFKRLVVAS
+280 KLLKRLIVAC
-290 VLCWTNFV
+290 VICWTNFV

-312 TRGFDVTYS
+312 TRGFDVTMS
-321 VAMSVVINFGI
+321 VAMSVVINLGI
-332 PVGVAIMSALI
+332 PVGVAIMSLMI
-343 DRFSRK
+343 DKFNRK
-349 AQLIVMLPLSGICG
+349 TLLCSTLVISAIACFG
-363 FAWSFI
+363 WSSI
-369 PADQTILI
+369 PANETIAI
-377 MVVGFI
+377 MAVGFV
-383 MAAMVYYWSLIV
+383 MAALVYFWSLIV

-425 LNPMWVTYF
+425 LNPMWVAWF
-434 LATDLGAVGIFG
+434 LANWPTDTAAMGIFG
-446 VSFATAVVAAILVAV
+446 VAAITAVVAAIIVAV
-461 WGVETKGKTLEEIN
+461 LGVETKGKTLEEIN
-475 DGVFETE
+475 EGVFE
-482 PAK
+482 

>member
-1 MSSAASINA
+1 MSSTEQLSH
-10 RVDNLKSQELQTS
+10 QELQTS
-23 FHGIAARL
+23 FHGVAARL
-31 DRLPSGSFQ
+31 DRLPSGKFQ

-64 IAQLLATGWSD
+64 IAQLLASGWSD
-75 ANLNA
+75 AGLNA
-80 LFVSITAFGYLV
+80 LFISITAFGYLC

-106 VKSCIVNTL
+106 VKSCIVNTA
-115 IFSIGCIAAMLAP
+115 IFSVGCLLACMSP
-128 DMIFLIVCRFIMGV
+128 DMYFLIVCRFVMGI

-161 KKRGQYQAWV
+161 TKRGQYQAWV

-191 FFGWRAI
+191 LFGWRAI
-198 FLFCGVAG
+198 FVFCGCAG
-206 LIVTVLLIKCMEES
+206 IIVTILLIKFMEES
-220 PRWLA
+220 PRWAA
-225 MKGRYQEADALVTR
+225 MKGRHEQADALVTK
-239 WEEAARAAGHQIED
+239 WEDEARNTGHAVEE
-253 VPDELI
+253 VPDDLI
-259 EAEMAKREVKQ
+259 RAEMSKREVKQ

-280 QLFKRLVVAS
+280 QLLKRLVVAC

-321 VAMSVVINFGI
+321 VAMSVVINLGI
-332 PVGVAIMSALI
+332 PVGVAIMSALV
-343 DRFSRK
+343 DKFGRK
-349 AQLIVMLPLSGICG
+349 PQLIVMLPLSGICG

-377 MVVGFI
+377 MAVGFI

-395 SSVYLSEPFPTEVKV
+395 SSVYLSEPFPVEVKV

-425 LNPMWVTYF
+425 LNPMWVTFF
-434 LATDLGAVGIFG
+434 LGTDLGAIGIFG
-446 VSFATAVVAAILVAV
+446 VSFGTAVIAAIFVAA
-461 WGVETKGKTLEEIN
+461 WGVETKGRTLEEIS
-475 DGVFETE
+475 DGVFE
-482 PAK
+482 

>member
-1 MSSAASINA
+1 MSSAAAIDA
-10 RVDNLKSQELQTS
+10 RVDNLRSQELQTS

-31 DRLPSGSFQ
+31 DRLPSGAFQ
-40 RKAMWLIGGVCF
+40 RRAMWLIGGVCF

-64 IAQLLATGWSD
+64 IAELLASGWSD
-75 ANLNA
+75 AGLNS
-80 LFVSITAFGYLV
+80 LFVSITAFGYLC

-106 VKSCIVNTL
+106 VRACIANTI
-115 IFSIGCIAAMLAP
+115 IFSLGCLGACLAP
-128 DMIFLIVCRFIMGV
+128 DMYFLIAMRFLMGI

-161 KKRGQYQAWV
+161 TKRGQYQAWV

-191 FFGWRAI
+191 MFGWRAI
-198 FLFCGVAG
+198 FVFCGVAG
-206 LIVTVLLIKCMEES
+206 IIVAVLLIKFMEES

-225 MKGRYQEADALVTR
+225 MKGRGEEADALVKK
-239 WEEAARAAGHQIED
+239 WEDAARKAGHDIPD

-280 QLFKRLVVAS
+280 QLFKRLVVAC

-312 TRGFDVTYS
+312 TRGFDVTCS
-321 VAMSVVINFGI
+321 VAMSVVINLGI

-343 DRFSRK
+343 DKFPRK
-349 AQLIVMLPLSGICG
+349 VHLCITLPLSGIAG
-363 FAWSFI
+363 FAWSMI

-377 MVVGFI
+377 MAVGFV
-383 MAAMVYYWSLIV
+383 MAALVYYWSLIV

-425 LNPMWVTYF
+425 LNPMWITYF
-434 LATDLGAVGIFG
+434 LSTDLGAVGIFG
-446 VSFATAVVAAILVAV
+446 VSFATAVVAAIVVGVL
-461 WGVETKGKTLEEIN
+461 GVETKGKTLEEIN
-475 DGVFETE
+475 DGVFE
-482 PAK
+482 KN